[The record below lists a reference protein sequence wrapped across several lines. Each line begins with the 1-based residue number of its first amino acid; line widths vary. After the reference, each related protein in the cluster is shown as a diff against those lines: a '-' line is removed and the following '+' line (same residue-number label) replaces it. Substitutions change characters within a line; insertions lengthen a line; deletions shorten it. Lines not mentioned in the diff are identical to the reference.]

1 MADQNL
7 KQIQFKRTST
17 ENKAP
22 GADIV
27 ARGEIALN
35 THGRTLAIYTKD
47 EADNVVQ
54 LAGKG
59 VPFLDT
65 AGNLNVD
72 GTTTLKDNV
81 TISPNKAINFEASD
95 LSGALVRHI
104 TGKCANNDGWYI
116 GAGGASDQG
125 FLEIGTY
132 DNGNEP
138 IYFVQRTGGTT
149 QAEVRRLALLDG
161 FGDTSIPGD
170 LRLTNK
176 TVKISNGS
184 TLTLEM
190 GVGANDAYI
199 KNLRGTGV
207 LQLTNDSNLT
217 FRNSQVYYAMNGR
230 GPGKSGTLLTNVENN
245 RQAWQYVISAATTAT
260 PRWVKV
266 ATIKHPGDV
275 SSQLDLMITGG
286 IDSGHG
292 RHYVDF
298 ITLSGRNLTS
308 WSTSNLDNWVE
319 WRRVGSPNRGNAPEY
334 YVVKNDAA
342 TDSEASFDFYAKVP
356 RYGNWLYVTV
366 LNTAGY
372 NGQDSGKVII
382 YETSQDTGA
391 TTPSGSILV
400 SMKQIFDS
408 IAKPDFSDTTGTLP
422 VNRGGTGATNVGDA
436 RNNLGL
442 RTAAV
447 RDVGESSGNVM
458 EVGAFGVGG
467 GGKSIVDITSD
478 VDLMNRLKAIGGTT
492 FRANVKTV
500 NGKAEYT
507 GSPYYSHGAGFFSRT
522 GDTMAA
528 LNIDYSSGNVR
539 VFAINDRGLADGKVS
554 YNMLY
559 GTSNKP
565 NADDND
571 FVSKSRGGTFGA
583 DVTVSGDITANTVSG
598 RVLKLSGGGAAY
610 VPPSQGAYISWNKE
624 NGSGRT
630 DFINHRS
637 NTSTV
642 PGGFDFWNY
651 EGNTSNMRHLAQIR
665 NTGDLVLFPSDI
677 SKAVTFQTDGN
688 IVGGTLFGGNLN
700 NYLSNLTGTANSK
713 VSKSG
718 DTMTGRLNVYQSDTN
733 AGAQAI
739 YIKGVQHTP
748 VVLERNTDANLSIAF
763 RLTGVNPILQ
773 RKLGLAK
780 DGTLRWGTGDNQ
792 TDNALVFDQNS
803 IGMVRVNMT
812 GGYLGQEVAEDIGGR
827 TLSIDDLFLN
837 SSDVGTRRVYS
848 CLAQGPGANITGMP
862 PALTNL
868 QGDFILIV
876 EKMRSAAGVDFRNKQ
891 TFISGRNNKT
901 YFRYGAGTGT
911 TSAPAVNWTPWEEVI
926 TTSNTNG
933 ILPISSGGT
942 GANTAA
948 DARNNFNLG
957 LGQTATF
964 GGLIVNGVGNND
976 PVVTFKNGAVIRE
989 AQGGSIGALIMSAST
1004 TAPAA
1009 AKYIAFRP
1017 YGDTSNSEIRVKAYG
1032 NNETMLEWAQGPAV
1046 RSNTAGAFV
1055 IYAKAGQAIHLRP
1068 NGDTASQSTVI
1079 DQTGKMTVG
1088 GEFEAQNSKIT
1099 GNLNV
1104 SEDNRMIVL
1113 GKNSDIGL
1121 VKKNGMPGK
1130 MAIGKSN
1137 SFTVMVSANTNNQIN
1152 PADTF
1157 SDIFKVDASGNQTV
1171 YGNAQINR
1179 QLTVTSNTN
1188 LNSDLIVKG
1197 NSRFS
1202 GVINADGNI
1211 NVASGKFVIAGQAP
1225 TDNSHLTNK
1234 KYVDDKVASAIS
1246 NAGDT
1251 YLPLA
1256 GGTVTGN
1263 LDVTGTRLKTWQLEV
1278 DSKSTLRGGLDVS
1291 SSLKV
1296 SSGNLVAAD
1305 TTNAGGLF
1313 AKNGNVY
1320 CDAGSAGTNSNYW
1333 FRDSAGNTRGVIW
1346 SNGQNGDMII
1356 RNQSGRELV
1365 FRNDGYLQLAHLAPG
1380 NTDNANTVNGIRL
1393 QRGDTIFDSFNA
1405 WQSGE
1410 YVRAGWHF
1418 YNASGVDQWLALTD
1432 TGVKIWGSAAN
1443 LRVEGVG
1450 NFWDVEIRSDRRV
1463 KSNIAKIDNALDKVS
1478 KLSGNVYDLQ
1488 LPNGDT
1494 KPSAGLIAQEVQE
1507 VLPEAVTTDNDK
1519 DALLRLNYNAVI
1531 ALLVESVK
1539 ELKAEIE
1546 ELKSK

>member
-245 RQAWQYVISAATTAT
+245 RQAWQYTISAATAGT

-266 ATIKHPGDV
+266 ATIKHPGDA

-286 IDSGHG
+286 IDSEHG

-319 WRRVGSPNRGNAPEY
+319 WRRMGSPNKRNVPEY

-356 RYGNWLYVTV
+356 RYGNGLYVTV

-382 YETSQDTGA
+382 YETGQDTGA

-408 IAKPDFSDTTGTLP
+408 IAKPDFGDTTGTLP
-422 VNRGGTGATNVGDA
+422 VNRGGTGATNTGDA

-447 RDVGESSGNVM
+447 RDVGESNGNVM
-458 EVGAFGVGG
+458 EVGAYGLGG
-467 GGKSIVDITSD
+467 NGGKSINDIVSNADMLT
-478 VDLMNRLKAIGGTT
+478 RLKAYGGTFWRGAT
-492 FRANVKTV
+492 KSGVSV
-500 NGKAEYT
+500 QNGL
-507 GSPYYSHGAGFFSRT
+507 YSHGSGIFMNA
-522 GDTMAA
+522 GDTMSAI
-528 LNIDYSSGNVR
+528 NIDYASAKVRVYAANNTSLAAGNV
-539 VFAINDRGLADGKVS
+539 N
-554 YNMLY
+554 YNELY
-559 GTSNKP
+559 GTANKP
-565 NADDND
+565 T
-571 FVSKSRGGTFGA
+571 KA
-583 DVTVSGDITANTVSG
+583 DVGLGNLTNDTQVKKAGDTMTGDLAAPNLHASGTGTASVYVNAGSGNAHVWFRTNANERGVIWATPNTADLGQINIRAKTTGDVSAGDFSFRSDG
-598 RVLKLSGGGAAY
+598 RFDVPVAVKVGGAAMLT
-610 VPPSQGAYISWNKE
+610 K
-624 NGSGRT
+624 
-630 DFINHRS
+630 
-637 NTSTV
+637 
-642 PGGFDFWNY
+642 
-651 EGNTSNMRHLAQIR
+651 
-665 NTGDLVLFPSDI
+665 
-677 SKAVTFQTDGN
+677 DGN
-688 IVGGTLFGGNLN
+688 ITLGSLFGGNLN
-700 NYLSNLTGTANSK
+700 NYLNTIKNDIVAGDNK
-713 VSKSG
+713 QVSKTG
-718 DTMTGRLNVYQSDTN
+718 DTMTGNLTINANLKVENPNGSMVDLGSENSDKYSRLTLARKVGSGAAVAMLKITPEGYVQFGYQDAVATPSPSKYIRVKPDGLDVEGDLVFNQTYRGTEEAVDISDKTN
-733 AGAQAI
+733 DLNNMV
-739 YIKGVQHTP
+739 IKGSDLGTRQLYKCVSSGGSNIANKPTSDGNF
-748 VVLERNTDANLSIAF
+748 VLEVLS
-763 RLTGVNPILQ
+763 L
-773 RKLGLAK
+773 RK
-780 DGTLRWGTGDNQ
+780 
-792 TDNALVFDQNS
+792 
-803 IGMVRVNMT
+803 I
-812 GGYLGQEVAEDIGGR
+812 
-827 TLSIDDLFLN
+827 
-837 SSDVGTRRVYS
+837 SDSDWT
-848 CLAQGPGANITGMP
+848 C
-862 PALTNL
+862 
-868 QGDFILIV
+868 
-876 EKMRSAAGVDFRNKQ
+876 KQ
-891 TFISGRNNKT
+891 TFTTKNGNVEGV
-901 YFRYGAGTGT
+901 YVRYCQNGTWSAWREVVAG
-911 TSAPAVNWTPWEEVI
+911 VQ
-926 TTSNTNG
+926 
-933 ILPISSGGT
+933 PINLGGT
-942 GANTAA
+942 GATSAA
-948 DARNNFNLG
+948 SARNNLG
-957 LGQTATF
+957 VGEGQSVKF
-964 GGLIVNGVGNND
+964 GWLVVNGVGTSD
-976 PVVTFKNGAVIRE
+976 PTIAFKNGAVVRE
-989 AQGGSIGALIMSAST
+989 AQGGSTGALIMSASA
-1004 TAPAA
+1004 TAAA
-1009 AKYIAFRP
+1009 GAKYIAFRP
-1017 YGDTSNSEIRVKAYG
+1017 YGDSSNSEIRVKAFG
-1032 NNETMLEWAQGPAV
+1032 NNETSLEWSQGAGV
-1046 RSNTAGAFV
+1046 RSNTQGAFV
-1055 IYAKAGQAIHLRP
+1055 VYAKAGQALHLRP
-1068 NGDTASQSTVI
+1068 NGDSANQATVI
-1079 DQTGKMTVG
+1079 DQNGKMTVG

-1130 MAIGKSN
+1130 MAISKSN
-1137 SFTVMVSANTNNQIN
+1137 SFTVMVSTNTNNQIN

-1157 SDIFKVDASGNQTV
+1157 NDIFKVDADGNQTV
-1171 YGNAQINR
+1171 YGNSAVSR
-1179 QLTVTSNTN
+1179 ALTVSSTATVN
-1188 LNSDLIVKG
+1188 
-1197 NSRFS
+1197 
-1202 GVINADGNI
+1202 GVINANGGI
-1211 NVASGKFVIAGQAP
+1211 IVPTTKYVQIADAP
-1225 TDNSHLTNK
+1225 TQNNQATNK

-1256 GGTVTGN
+1256 GGTVTGR
-1263 LDVTGTRLKTWQLEV
+1263 LTITGDQLKTTSLWTTGDAAVNGVLNV
-1278 DSKSTLRGGLDVS
+1278 DGKARFNQEFSVSTSVNVQNDGNSHVFFRKANGTEKGLIWVDDPGNVS
-1291 SSLKV
+1291 IRSAGASGPVWNFWNSGSCQFPGAISNYNGISS
-1296 SSGNLVAAD
+1296 
-1305 TTNAGGLF
+1305 TTNYPGGNKNDYLNTAGLVSRFSNGAYASLYFQEYVGNYHQAILNVNGYGQDNSFYFRAGGDF
-1313 AKNGNVY
+1313 ICTRNG
-1320 CDAGSAGTNSNYW
+1320 S
-1333 FRDSAGNTRGVIW
+1333 F
-1346 SNGQNGDMII
+1346 
-1356 RNQSGRELV
+1356 
-1365 FRNDGYLQLAHLAPG
+1365 
-1380 NTDNANTVNGIRL
+1380 DN
-1393 QRGDTIFDSFNA
+1393 
-1405 WQSGE
+1405 
-1410 YVRAGWHF
+1410 
-1418 YNASGVDQWLALTD
+1418 
-1432 TGVKIWGSAAN
+1432 
-1443 LRVEGVG
+1443 
-1450 NFWDVEIRSDRRV
+1450 VEIRSDRRA
-1463 KSNIAKIDNALDKVS
+1463 KSDIKVIENALEKVET
-1478 KLSGNVYDLQ
+1478 LCGNTYELHNTSG
-1488 LPNGDT
+1488 GT
-1494 KPSAGLIAQEVQE
+1494 TRSAGLIAQEVQE
-1507 VLPEAVTTDNDK
+1507 VLPEAVTQDIEADGG
-1519 DALLRLNYNAVI
+1519 LLRLNYNSVI

-1539 ELKAEIE
+1539 ELSAEVKGLKAEIE

>member
-27 ARGEIALN
+27 ARGEIVLN

-170 LRLTNK
+170 LRLTGK

-190 GVGANDAYI
+190 GVGSNDAYI

-245 RQAWQYVISAATTAT
+245 RQAWQYVISAATAGT

-266 ATIKHPGDV
+266 ATIKHPGDA

-292 RHYVDF
+292 KHYVDF

-319 WRRVGSPNRGNAPEY
+319 WRRVGSPNKGNVPEY

-356 RYGNWLYVTV
+356 RYGNGLYVTV

-382 YETSQDTGA
+382 YETGQDTGA
-391 TTPSGSILV
+391 TGPSGSILV

-408 IAKPDFSDTTGTLP
+408 YAKPDFSDTTGTLP
-422 VNRGGTGATNVGDA
+422 VNRGGTGATNAGDA

-467 GGKSIVDITSD
+467 NGKSLVNITSD
-478 VDLMNRLKAIGGTT
+478 VDLMTRLKALGGTV
-492 FRANVKTV
+492 FRANTAS
-500 NGKAEYT
+500 GYT
-507 GSPYYSHGAGFFSRT
+507 GAPYYSHGTGFYGRAS
-522 GDTMAA
+522 DTMAA
-528 LNIDYSSGNVR
+528 LNIDYATGNVR
-539 VFAINDRGLADGKVS
+539 VFAINDSGLASGRVNS
-554 YNMLY
+554 NVLY
-559 GTSNKP
+559 GTANKP
-565 NADDND
+565 SKDDVGLGNLTNDTQVKKAGDTMTGDLTVPNLHASGPGTASVYVNAGSGNAHVWFRTDGNERGVIWATPNTADLGQINIRA
-571 FVSKSRGGTFGA
+571 KTTGGTSAGDFSFRSDGRL
-583 DVTVSGDITANTVSG
+583 DVPVAVK
-598 RVLKLSGGGAAY
+598 VGGAAMLT
-610 VPPSQGAYISWNKE
+610 K
-624 NGSGRT
+624 
-630 DFINHRS
+630 
-637 NTSTV
+637 
-642 PGGFDFWNY
+642 
-651 EGNTSNMRHLAQIR
+651 
-665 NTGDLVLFPSDI
+665 
-677 SKAVTFQTDGN
+677 DGN
-688 IVGGTLFGGNLN
+688 ITSGSMFGGNLN
-700 NYLSNLTGTANSK
+700 NYLTSIKNDITTGDNK
-713 VSKSG
+713 QVSKTG
-718 DTMTGRLNVYQSDTN
+718 DTMTGNLTINANLKVENPSGTFVDLGSKNSDKYSRLTLARKVGDGAAVAMLKITPEGYVQFGYQTAVATPSPTKYIRVKPDGLDVEGDLVFNQTYRGTEEAVDISDKTIDLN
-733 AGAQAI
+733 SLV
-739 YIKGVQHTP
+739 IKRTDPGTRQLYKCVSSGGGNNISNKPTSDGNF
-748 VVLERNTDANLSIAF
+748 VLEVLSLRKVSNTD
-763 RLTGVNPILQ
+763 
-773 RKLGLAK
+773 
-780 DGTLRWGTGDNQ
+780 W
-792 TDNALVFDQNS
+792 
-803 IGMVRVNMT
+803 
-812 GGYLGQEVAEDIGGR
+812 
-827 TLSIDDLFLN
+827 
-837 SSDVGTRRVYS
+837 S
-848 CLAQGPGANITGMP
+848 C
-862 PALTNL
+862 
-868 QGDFILIV
+868 
-876 EKMRSAAGVDFRNKQ
+876 KQ
-891 TFISGRNNKT
+891 TFTTKKGGVEGT
-901 YFRYGAGTGT
+901 YIRYAQNGSWSAWKEVVAG
-911 TSAPAVNWTPWEEVI
+911 VQ
-926 TTSNTNG
+926 
-933 ILPISSGGT
+933 PINLGGT
-942 GANTAA
+942 GATSVAS
-948 DARNNFNLG
+948 ARNNLGVGEGQTVSFGNLVTNDLTANGNARLVGRLNLG
-957 LGQTATF
+957 STSATGVLRANETGAVVLGSASGQNIHVRAGSPDTSSGETRFEPNGNVVVGGAITAS
-964 GGLIVNGVGNND
+964 GSLQVNGEAAMSRSLIVSQNIKNTND
-976 PVVTFKNGAVIRE
+976 
-989 AQGGSIGALIMSAST
+989 
-1004 TAPAA
+1004 
-1009 AKYIAFRP
+1009 
-1017 YGDTSNSEIRVKAYG
+1017 NSFIL
-1032 NNETMLEWAQGPAV
+1032 M
-1046 RSNTAGAFV
+1046 
-1055 IYAKAGQAIHLRP
+1055 
-1068 NGDTASQSTVI
+1068 
-1079 DQTGKMTVG
+1079 GKD
-1088 GEFEAQNSKIT
+1088 S
-1099 GNLNV
+1099 
-1104 SEDNRMIVL
+1104 DL
-1113 GKNSDIGL
+1113 GF
-1121 VKKNGMPGK
+1121 VKKSGAGSKLVFASGK
-1130 MAIGKSN
+1130 T
-1137 SFTVMVSANTNNQIN
+1137 FTVAKSSATAISN
-1152 PADTF
+1152 PASETYTDV
-1157 SDIFKVDASGNQTV
+1157 FKVDADGNQTV
-1171 YGNAQINR
+1171 YGNAQVNR
-1179 QLTVTSNTN
+1179 QLTVSSSAT
-1188 LNSDLIVKG
+1188 V
-1197 NSRFS
+1197 S
-1202 GVINADGNI
+1202 GIINANGGI
-1211 NVASGKFVIAGQAP
+1211 IVPTTKYVQIADAP
-1225 TDNSHLTNK
+1225 TQNNQATNK

-1278 DSKSTLRGGLDVS
+1278 DGKSTLRGGLDVS

-1380 NTDNANTVNGIRL
+1380 NTDTGNTVNGIRL
-1393 QRGDTIFDSFNA
+1393 QRGDTVFDSFNS
-1405 WQSGE
+1405 WQSGQ

>member
-27 ARGEIALN
+27 ARGEIVLN

-170 LRLTNK
+170 LRLTGK

-190 GVGANDAYI
+190 GVGSNDAYI

-245 RQAWQYVISAATTAT
+245 RQAWQYVISAATAGT

-266 ATIKHPGDV
+266 ATIKHPGDA

-319 WRRVGSPNRGNAPEY
+319 WRRMGSPNKGNVPEY

-356 RYGNWLYVTV
+356 RYGNGLYVTV

-382 YETSQDTGA
+382 YETGQDTGA

-408 IAKPDFSDTTGTLP
+408 IAKPDFGDTTGTLP

-442 RTAAV
+442 GTAAV
-447 RDVGESSGNVM
+447 RDVGEGAGNVL
-458 EVGAFGVGG
+458 ENGAYGLGG
-467 GGKSIVDITSD
+467 NGGKSINDIVSNADMLT
-478 VDLMNRLKAIGGTT
+478 RLKAYGGTFWRGVT
-492 FRANVKTV
+492 KSGVSV
-500 NGKAEYT
+500 QNGL
-507 GSPYYSHGAGFFSRT
+507 YSHGSGIFMNA
-522 GDTMAA
+522 GDTMSAI
-528 LNIDYSSGNVR
+528 NIDYASAKVRVYAANNSSLAAGNV
-539 VFAINDRGLADGKVS
+539 N
-554 YNMLY
+554 YNELY
-559 GTSNKP
+559 GTANKP
-565 NADDND
+565 T
-571 FVSKSRGGTFGA
+571 KA
-583 DVTVSGDITANTVSG
+583 DVGLGNLTNDTQVKKAGDTMTGDLAAPNLHASGTGTASVYVNAGSGNAHVWFRTNANERGVIWATPNTADLGQINIRAKTTGDVSAGDFSFRSDG
-598 RVLKLSGGGAAY
+598 RFDVPVAVKIGGAAMLT
-610 VPPSQGAYISWNKE
+610 K
-624 NGSGRT
+624 
-630 DFINHRS
+630 
-637 NTSTV
+637 
-642 PGGFDFWNY
+642 
-651 EGNTSNMRHLAQIR
+651 
-665 NTGDLVLFPSDI
+665 
-677 SKAVTFQTDGN
+677 DGN
-688 IVGGTLFGGNLN
+688 ITSGSLFGGNLN
-700 NYLSNLTGTANSK
+700 NYLTSIKNDIVAGDNK
-713 VSKSG
+713 QVSKTG
-718 DTMTGRLNVYQSDTN
+718 DTMTGNLTINANLKVENPNGTMVDLGSENSDKYSRLTLARKVGSGATVAMLKVTPEGHVQFGYQDAVATPAPTKYILVKSNGLEVEGDLVFNQTYCGAEDAINITDKTNDLNNMVIKGSDLGTRLLYKCTSTGGASNILNRPTSDGNFVLEVLSLRKISDTDW
-733 AGAQAI
+733 
-739 YIKGVQHTP
+739 T
-748 VVLERNTDANLSIAF
+748 
-763 RLTGVNPILQ
+763 
-773 RKLGLAK
+773 
-780 DGTLRWGTGDNQ
+780 
-792 TDNALVFDQNS
+792 
-803 IGMVRVNMT
+803 
-812 GGYLGQEVAEDIGGR
+812 
-827 TLSIDDLFLN
+827 
-837 SSDVGTRRVYS
+837 
-848 CLAQGPGANITGMP
+848 C
-862 PALTNL
+862 
-868 QGDFILIV
+868 
-876 EKMRSAAGVDFRNKQ
+876 KQ
-891 TFISGRNNKT
+891 TFTTKNGNVEGT
-901 YFRYGAGTGT
+901 YVRYCQNGTWSAWKEVVAG
-911 TSAPAVNWTPWEEVI
+911 VQ
-926 TTSNTNG
+926 
-933 ILPISSGGT
+933 PINLGGT
-942 GANTAA
+942 GATSVAA
-948 DARNNFNLG
+948 ARNNLG
-957 LGQTATF
+957 VGEGQTVSF
-964 GGLIVNGVGNND
+964 GGLNVNGIGTND
-976 PVVTFKNGAVIRE
+976 PVIEFKNGSKVRE
-989 AQGGSIGALIMSAST
+989 GQGTGMGALILSASPST
-1004 TAPAA
+1004 TG
-1009 AKYIAFRP
+1009 KYLALRP
-1017 YGDTSNSEIRVKAYG
+1017 YGDASSVDIKVKANGSSEALLEWSYGPGIRSNS
-1032 NNETMLEWAQGPAV
+1032 T
-1046 RSNTAGAFV
+1046 GAFV
-1055 IYAKAGQAIHLRP
+1055 IYAKTGQALHLRP
-1068 NGDTASQSTVI
+1068 NGDSSNQATVI
-1079 DQTGKMTVG
+1079 DQNGKMTVG

-1113 GKNSDIGL
+1113 GRNTDIGL
-1121 VKKNGMPGK
+1121 VKKSNMPGK
-1130 MAIGKSN
+1130 MAISKSN
-1137 SFTVMVSANTNNQIN
+1137 SFTVMVSTNTNNQIN

-1157 SDIFKVDASGNQTV
+1157 NDIFKVDADGNQTV
-1171 YGNAQINR
+1171 YGNSSVSRA
-1179 QLTVTSNTN
+1179 LTVSSTATVNG
-1188 LNSDLIVKG
+1188 I
-1197 NSRFS
+1197 
-1202 GVINADGNI
+1202 INANGGI
-1211 NVASGKFVIAGQAP
+1211 IVPTTKYVQIADAP
-1225 TDNSHLTNK
+1225 TQNNQATNK

-1251 YLPLA
+1251 YLPLT
-1256 GGTVTGN
+1256 GGTVTGR
-1263 LDVTGTRLKTWQLEV
+1263 LTITGDQLKATSLWTTGDAAVNGVLTV
-1278 DSKSTLRGGLDVS
+1278 DGKARFNQEFSVSTSVNVQNDGNSHVFFRKANGAEKGLIWADDPGNVS
-1291 SSLKV
+1291 IRTAGASGPVWNFWNSGSCQFPGAISNYNGISS
-1296 SSGNLVAAD
+1296 
-1305 TTNAGGLF
+1305 TTNYPAGQPNGTYNNTAGLVTRFSNGAYASLYFQEYVGNYHQAILNVNGFGRDDNFYFRAGGDF
-1313 AKNGNVY
+1313 FCTRNG
-1320 CDAGSAGTNSNYW
+1320 S
-1333 FRDSAGNTRGVIW
+1333 F
-1346 SNGQNGDMII
+1346 
-1356 RNQSGRELV
+1356 
-1365 FRNDGYLQLAHLAPG
+1365 
-1380 NTDNANTVNGIRL
+1380 DN
-1393 QRGDTIFDSFNA
+1393 
-1405 WQSGE
+1405 
-1410 YVRAGWHF
+1410 
-1418 YNASGVDQWLALTD
+1418 
-1432 TGVKIWGSAAN
+1432 
-1443 LRVEGVG
+1443 
-1450 NFWDVEIRSDRRV
+1450 VEIRSDRRA
-1463 KSNIAKIDNALDKVS
+1463 KSDIKVIENALEKVE
-1478 KLSGNVYDLQ
+1478 KLTGNTYELHNTSG
-1488 LPNGDT
+1488 GT
-1494 KPSAGLIAQEVQE
+1494 TRSAGLIAQEVQE
-1507 VLPEAVTTDNDK
+1507 VLPEAVTQDIEADGG
-1519 DALLRLNYNAVI
+1519 LLRLNYNSVI

>member
-245 RQAWQYVISAATTAT
+245 RQAWQYTISAATAGT

-266 ATIKHPGDV
+266 ATIKHPGDA

-308 WSTSNLDNWVE
+308 WSTNSLDNWVE
-319 WRRVGSPNRGNAPEY
+319 WRRVGSPSKTNVPEY
-334 YVVKNDAA
+334 YVVKNDSA

-356 RYGNWLYVTV
+356 RYGNALYVTV

-382 YETSQDTGA
+382 YETGQDTGA

-408 IAKPDFSDTTGTLP
+408 LAKPDFGDTTGTLP

-467 GGKSIVDITSD
+467 NGKSLVNITSD
-478 VDLMNRLKAIGGTT
+478 VDLMTRLKALGGTV
-492 FRANVKTV
+492 FRANVAS
-500 NGKAEYT
+500 GYT
-507 GSPYYSHGAGFFSRT
+507 GAPYYSHGTGFYGRAS
-522 GDTMAA
+522 DTMSA
-528 LNIDYSSGNVR
+528 LNIDYATGIVR
-539 VFAINDRGLADGKVS
+539 VFATNDSGLAAGKVNS
-554 YNMLY
+554 NVLY
-559 GTSNKP
+559 GTANKP
-565 NADDND
+565 SKDDVGLGNLTNDTQVKKAGDTMTGDLTVPNLHASGTGTASLYINAGTGNAHIWFRTNTNERGVIWATPNTADLGQINIRARTTGGASAGD
-571 FVSKSRGGTFGA
+571 FSFRSDGRL
-583 DVTVSGDITANTVSG
+583 DVPVAVK
-598 RVLKLSGGGAAY
+598 VGGAAMLT
-610 VPPSQGAYISWNKE
+610 K
-624 NGSGRT
+624 
-630 DFINHRS
+630 
-637 NTSTV
+637 
-642 PGGFDFWNY
+642 
-651 EGNTSNMRHLAQIR
+651 
-665 NTGDLVLFPSDI
+665 
-677 SKAVTFQTDGN
+677 DGN
-688 IVGGTLFGGNLN
+688 ITSGSMFGGNLN
-700 NYLSNLTGTANSK
+700 NYLTSIKNDITTGDNK
-713 VSKSG
+713 QVSKTG
-718 DTMTGRLNVYQSDTN
+718 DTMTGNLTINANLKVENPSGTFVDLGSENSDKYSRLTLARKVGDGAAVAMLKITPEGYVQFGYQTAVATPSPTKYIRVKPDGLDVEGDLVFNQTYRGTEEAVDISDKTIDLNSLVIKRTDPGTRLLYKCVSSGGGNNISNKPTSDGNFVLEVLSLRKVSDT
-733 AGAQAI
+733 
-739 YIKGVQHTP
+739 
-748 VVLERNTDANLSIAF
+748 D
-763 RLTGVNPILQ
+763 
-773 RKLGLAK
+773 
-780 DGTLRWGTGDNQ
+780 W
-792 TDNALVFDQNS
+792 
-803 IGMVRVNMT
+803 
-812 GGYLGQEVAEDIGGR
+812 
-827 TLSIDDLFLN
+827 
-837 SSDVGTRRVYS
+837 S
-848 CLAQGPGANITGMP
+848 C
-862 PALTNL
+862 
-868 QGDFILIV
+868 
-876 EKMRSAAGVDFRNKQ
+876 KQ
-891 TFISGRNNKT
+891 TFTTKNGGVEGVYI
-901 YFRYGAGTGT
+901 RYGQNGTWSAWKEVVAG
-911 TSAPAVNWTPWEEVI
+911 VQ
-926 TTSNTNG
+926 
-933 ILPISSGGT
+933 PINLGGT
-942 GANTAA
+942 GATSVAA
-948 DARNNFNLG
+948 ARNNLGVGEGQTVTFGNLVTTDLTANGNARLVGRLNLG
-957 LGQTATF
+957 SASATAV
-964 GGLIVNGVGNND
+964 LRANEA
-976 PVVTFKNGAVIRE
+976 GAVVL
-989 AQGGSIGALIMSAST
+989 GSASG
-1004 TAPAA
+1004 ANIHIRAGSA
-1009 AKYIAFRP
+1009 
-1017 YGDTSNSEIRVKAYG
+1017 DTSNG
-1032 NNETMLEWAQGPAV
+1032 ETRFE
-1046 RSNTAGAFV
+1046 
-1055 IYAKAGQAIHLRP
+1055 P
-1068 NGDTASQSTVI
+1068 NGNVL
-1079 DQTGKMTVG
+1079 VG
-1088 GEFEAQNSKIT
+1088 GALTSSGSLQVNGEAAMSRSLIVSQNIKNT
-1099 GNLNV
+1099 N
-1104 SEDNRMIVL
+1104 DNSFILMGKDSDL
-1113 GKNSDIGL
+1113 GF
-1121 VKKNGMPGK
+1121 VK
-1130 MAIGKSN
+1130 KSN
-1137 SFTVMVSANTNNQIN
+1137 SGAKLVFASGKSFVVAKSSATAIAN
-1152 PADTF
+1152 PASETYTDV
-1157 SDIFKVDASGNQTV
+1157 FKVDADGNQTV
-1171 YGNAQINR
+1171 YGNSAVSR
-1179 QLTVTSNTN
+1179 ALTVSSTATIN
-1188 LNSDLIVKG
+1188 
-1197 NSRFS
+1197 
-1202 GVINADGNI
+1202 GVINANGGI
-1211 NVASGKFVIAGQAP
+1211 IVPTTKYVQIADAP
-1225 TDNSHLTNK
+1225 TQNNQAANK

-1278 DSKSTLRGGLDVS
+1278 DGKSTLRGGLDVS

-1333 FRDSAGNTRGVIW
+1333 FRDSAGNVRGVIW

-1418 YNASGVDQWLALTD
+1418 YNAAGVDQWLALTD

>member
-27 ARGEIALN
+27 ARGEIVLN

-65 AGNLNVD
+65 SGNLNVD

-170 LRLTNK
+170 LRLTGK

-190 GVGANDAYI
+190 GVGSNDAYI

-245 RQAWQYVISAATTAT
+245 RQAWQYVISAATAGT

-266 ATIKHPGDV
+266 ATIKHPGDA

-356 RYGNWLYVTV
+356 RYGNGLYVTV

-382 YETSQDTGA
+382 YETGQDTGA

-442 RTAAV
+442 GTAAV
-447 RDVGESSGNVM
+447 RNVGESAGNLL
-458 EVGAFGVGG
+458 ENGAYGLGG
-467 GGKSIVDITSD
+467 NGGKSINDIISNADMLT
-478 VDLMNRLKAIGGTT
+478 RLKAYGGTFWRGVT
-492 FRANVKTV
+492 KSGVSV
-500 NGKAEYT
+500 QNGLF
-507 GSPYYSHGAGFFSRT
+507 SHGSGIFMNA
-522 GDTMAA
+522 GDTMSAI
-528 LNIDYSSGNVR
+528 NIDYASARVRVYAANNTSLAAGNV
-539 VFAINDRGLADGKVS
+539 N
-554 YNMLY
+554 YNELY
-559 GTSNKP
+559 GTANKP
-565 NADDND
+565 TKADVGLGNLTNDTQVKKAGDTMTGDLTVPNLHASGPGTASVYVNAGSGNAHVWFRTDGNERGVIWATPNTADLGQINIRA
-571 FVSKSRGGTFGA
+571 KTTGGTSAGDFSFRSDGRL
-583 DVTVSGDITANTVSG
+583 DVPVAVK
-598 RVLKLSGGGAAY
+598 VGGAAMLT
-610 VPPSQGAYISWNKE
+610 K
-624 NGSGRT
+624 
-630 DFINHRS
+630 
-637 NTSTV
+637 
-642 PGGFDFWNY
+642 
-651 EGNTSNMRHLAQIR
+651 
-665 NTGDLVLFPSDI
+665 
-677 SKAVTFQTDGN
+677 DGN
-688 IVGGTLFGGNLN
+688 ITSGSMFGGNLN
-700 NYLSNLTGTANSK
+700 NYLTSIKNDITTGDSK
-713 VSKSG
+713 QVSKTG
-718 DTMTGRLNVYQSDTN
+718 DTMTGNLTINANLKVENPSGTFVDLGSENSDKYSRLTLARKVGDGAAVAMLKITPEGYVQFGYQTAVSTPAPTKYIRVKPDGLDVEGDLVFNQTYRGTEEAVDISDKTVDLNSLVIKRTDPGTRQLYKCVSSGGGNNISNKPTSDGNFVLEVLSLRKVSDT
-733 AGAQAI
+733 
-739 YIKGVQHTP
+739 
-748 VVLERNTDANLSIAF
+748 D
-763 RLTGVNPILQ
+763 
-773 RKLGLAK
+773 
-780 DGTLRWGTGDNQ
+780 W
-792 TDNALVFDQNS
+792 
-803 IGMVRVNMT
+803 
-812 GGYLGQEVAEDIGGR
+812 
-827 TLSIDDLFLN
+827 
-837 SSDVGTRRVYS
+837 S
-848 CLAQGPGANITGMP
+848 C
-862 PALTNL
+862 
-868 QGDFILIV
+868 
-876 EKMRSAAGVDFRNKQ
+876 KQ
-891 TFISGRNNKT
+891 TFTTKNGNVEGV
-901 YFRYGAGTGT
+901 YVRYGQNGSWAAWREVVAG
-911 TSAPAVNWTPWEEVI
+911 VQ
-926 TTSNTNG
+926 
-933 ILPISSGGT
+933 PINLGGT
-942 GANTAA
+942 GATSVAA
-948 DARNNFNLG
+948 ARNNLG
-957 LGQTATF
+957 VGEGQSVKF
-964 GGLIVNGVGNND
+964 GGLVVNGVGTSD
-976 PVVTFKNGAVIRE
+976 PTITFKNGAVVRE
-989 AQGGSIGALIMSAST
+989 AQGGSIGALIMSASA
-1004 TAPAA
+1004 TAATA

-1017 YGDTSNSEIRVKAYG
+1017 YGDSSNSEIRVKAFG
-1032 NNETMLEWAQGPAV
+1032 NNETSLEWSQGAGV
-1046 RSNTAGAFV
+1046 RSNTQGAFV
-1055 IYAKAGQAIHLRP
+1055 VYAKAGQALHLRP
-1068 NGDTASQSTVI
+1068 NGDSANQATVI
-1079 DQTGKMTVG
+1079 DQNGKMTVG

-1113 GKNSDIGL
+1113 GRNTDIGL
-1121 VKKNGMPGK
+1121 VKKSNMPGK
-1130 MAIGKSN
+1130 MAISKSN
-1137 SFTVMVSANTNNQIN
+1137 SFTVMVSTNTNNQIN

-1157 SDIFKVDASGNQTV
+1157 NDIFKVDADGNQTV
-1171 YGNAQINR
+1171 YGNSAVSR
-1179 QLTVTSNTN
+1179 ALTVSSTATIN
-1188 LNSDLIVKG
+1188 
-1197 NSRFS
+1197 
-1202 GVINADGNI
+1202 GVINANGGI
-1211 NVASGKFVIAGQAP
+1211 IVPTTKYVQIADAP
-1225 TDNSHLTNK
+1225 TQNNQATNK

-1256 GGTVTGN
+1256 GGTVTGT
-1263 LDVTGTRLKTWQLEV
+1263 LIVTGNQLKTTSLWTTGDAAVNGVLTV
-1278 DSKSTLRGGLDVS
+1278 DGKARFNQEFSVSTSVNVQNDGNSHVFFRKANGTEKGLIWADDPGNVS
-1291 SSLKV
+1291 IRTAGASGPVWNFWNSGSCQFPGAISNYNGISS
-1296 SSGNLVAAD
+1296 
-1305 TTNAGGLF
+1305 TTNYPAGQPNGTYNNTSGLVSRFSNGAYASLYFQEYVGNYHQAILNVNGFGRDDNFYFRAGGDF
-1313 AKNGNVY
+1313 FCTRNG
-1320 CDAGSAGTNSNYW
+1320 S
-1333 FRDSAGNTRGVIW
+1333 F
-1346 SNGQNGDMII
+1346 
-1356 RNQSGRELV
+1356 
-1365 FRNDGYLQLAHLAPG
+1365 
-1380 NTDNANTVNGIRL
+1380 DN
-1393 QRGDTIFDSFNA
+1393 
-1405 WQSGE
+1405 
-1410 YVRAGWHF
+1410 
-1418 YNASGVDQWLALTD
+1418 
-1432 TGVKIWGSAAN
+1432 
-1443 LRVEGVG
+1443 
-1450 NFWDVEIRSDRRV
+1450 VEIRSDRRA
-1463 KSNIAKIDNALDKVS
+1463 KSDIKVIENALEKVET
-1478 KLSGNVYDLQ
+1478 LSGNTYELH
-1488 LPNGDT
+1488 NTSGGT
-1494 KPSAGLIAQEVQE
+1494 TRSAGLIAQEVQE
-1507 VLPEAVTTDNDK
+1507 VLPEAVTQDNEEDGGM
-1519 DALLRLNYNAVI
+1519 LRLNYNSVI

-1539 ELKAEIE
+1539 ELSAEVKGLKAEIE